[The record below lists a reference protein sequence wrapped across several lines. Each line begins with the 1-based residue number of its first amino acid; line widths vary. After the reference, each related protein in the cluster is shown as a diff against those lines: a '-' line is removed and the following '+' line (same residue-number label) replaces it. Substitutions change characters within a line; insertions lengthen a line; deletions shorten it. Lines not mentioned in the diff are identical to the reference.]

1 MCGNKETSQTLNRYK
16 NLSEINTIIIQVL
29 SWHFIFLKLCVD
41 ATSTNTTNEKIYQ
54 SNQNIS
60 QLHITYTCTS
70 KHTKK
75 PKSLTVLSLQLHI
88 YMHFGN
94 VKIKINRV
102 YLEKS
107 NIENRKGIQSVL
119 NVSL

>member
-1 MCGNKETSQTLNRYK
+1 MCGNKETSQILNRYK
-16 NLSEINTIIIQVL
+16 NLSEINTIIIQVQ

-41 ATSTNTTNEKIYQ
+41 ATSINEKTYQ